1 LSTFGAPRPPSWR
14 EPDPPRAD
22 VFAAKGVL
30 AGVLDTLRIAWT
42 VEVGAQP
49 FLHPGRAASV
59 LIAGEPAG
67 WLGELHP
74 VVAGDWDLDC
84 AAAFEVDL
92 DAIVAAA
99 PGLAAYEE
107 ETSFPAVRQDIA
119 VVVAGDVAAA
129 RVLDV
134 VRVAGGP
141 LLAHAGVFDVYR
153 GAQVG
158 EGMVSL
164 AIALEFRAGDRTLT
178 DADAA
183 AARAAIAAALQD
195 ELGGELRA

>member
-1 LSTFGAPRPPSWR
+1 
-14 EPDPPRAD
+14 
-22 VFAAKGVL
+22 
-30 AGVLDTLRIAWT
+30 VLD
-42 VEVGAQP
+42 
-49 FLHPGRAASV
+49 
-59 LIAGEPAG
+59 
-67 WLGELHP
+67 P
-74 VVAGDWDLDC
+74 VVAGDWDVDC